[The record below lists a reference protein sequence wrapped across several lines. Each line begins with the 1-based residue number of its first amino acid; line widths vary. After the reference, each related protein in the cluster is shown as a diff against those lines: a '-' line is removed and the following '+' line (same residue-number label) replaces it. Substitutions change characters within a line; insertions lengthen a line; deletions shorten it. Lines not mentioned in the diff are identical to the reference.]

1 MDGEGESRAFG
12 HLCAVSVLCSRQY
25 VPLQEGQRNGRKSS
39 WLQVGREQWEPMAS
53 RSASAAVAVA
63 VDDEEVVWLGV
74 GIGDIFGG
82 FSEYGFGLRVGGMER
97 KG

>member
-1 MDGEGESRAFG
+1 MDVEVVVDGEGEIRAFG

-53 RSASAAVAVA
+53 RSASVAAV
-63 VDDEEVVWLGV
+63 VDDEVGCLVV

-82 FSEYGFGLRVGGMER
+82 FSEYRLFLGFGG
-97 KG
+97 

>member
-1 MDGEGESRAFG
+1 MDVEVVVDGEGEIRAFG

-53 RSASAAVAVA
+53 RSASVAVAVA
-63 VDDEEVVWLGV
+63 VV

-82 FSEYGFGLRVGGMER
+82 FTEYRLFESGR
-97 KG
+97 

>member
-1 MDGEGESRAFG
+1 MDVEVVDGEGEIRAFG

-53 RSASAAVAVA
+53 RSASAAVAV
-63 VDDEEVVWLGV
+63 DDDGV

-82 FSEYGFGLRVGGMER
+82 FSEYELVKSGRDGEKR
-97 KG
+97 